1 MRENT
6 WNLLFVLANK
16 TKLWKEWKME
26 FTKRG
31 PMSDARIW
39 SLMKLK
45 GLLMRVDYYFLF
57 NSVHLWT
64 VPLSFT
70 LFMVTTSTKR
80 QDLLDHF
87 KLIMRLK
94 ILPHQRLSLQEPRKS
109 ITYSLINSVL
119 WLKTPGGSSSIWLLP
134 NSLGKDIPWFQLKV
148 LLFRN
153 CCYRRFFYFI
163 LSVGLTVYLCRAR
176 IKHTLMLI
184 RRF

>member
-1 MRENT
+1 
-6 WNLLFVLANK
+6 
-16 TKLWKEWKME
+16 ME

-57 NSVHLWT
+57 NSVYLWT

>member
-1 MRENT
+1 MKRSAKPVVRENT

-39 SLMKLK
+39 SWMKLK
-45 GLLMRVDYYFLF
+45 GLLMRVDFYILF
-57 NSVHLWT
+57 NSDHLWT

-94 ILPHQRLSLQEPRKS
+94 FCHIKGYHYKSQENRLRTVWSTQCCDWRLQVAAPLFGC
-109 ITYSLINSVL
+109 Y
-119 WLKTPGGSSSIWLLP
+119 P
-134 NSLGKDIPWFQLKV
+134 IP
-148 LLFRN
+148 
-153 CCYRRFFYFI
+153 
-163 LSVGLTVYLCRAR
+163 
-176 IKHTLMLI
+176 
-184 RRF
+184 

>member
-1 MRENT
+1 MKRSAKPVVRENT

-80 QDLLDHF
+80 QGLLGHF
-87 KLIMRLK
+87 KFIMRLK
-94 ILPHQRLSLQEPRKS
+94 FCHIKGYHYKSQENRLRTVCSTQCCDWRLQVAAPLFGC
-109 ITYSLINSVL
+109 Y
-119 WLKTPGGSSSIWLLP
+119 P
-134 NSLGKDIPWFQLKV
+134 IP
-148 LLFRN
+148 
-153 CCYRRFFYFI
+153 
-163 LSVGLTVYLCRAR
+163 
-176 IKHTLMLI
+176 
-184 RRF
+184 